1 MGVGSNGV
9 IFNDLEGPLT
19 WISRS
24 LYNYKLNVSKTVH
37 LMDRVSIE
45 QLVYIEIICNL
56 SNDITFNGLDP

>member
-1 MGVGSNGV
+1 MGAGSNGV

-37 LMDRVSIE
+37 LMDKVSIE

>member
-1 MGVGSNGV
+1 MGAGSNGV
-9 IFNDLEGPLT
+9 ILNDLEGPLT

-37 LMDRVSIE
+37 LMDKVSIE